1 MPRFIPTTKKS
12 RRLALAGLLTVVFVF
27 AWSNSA
33 RFVGVAPPGYCAITL
48 TSGVIQ
54 LSVSD
59 TQKYANR
66 TWNENHSLPKES
78 VNCTYWPT
86 GGFGKQELNAQGL
99 TERAMKMWDAVKEEF
114 GKVPYGGF
122 APGGVNT
129 GHMPGSAHYEGR
141 AIDFFFTPHTSGKKK
156 NQGWQLAQWAVM
168 HAEEFNIATVIFDD
182 RVWTRAESF
191 RGWHY
196 FEPQYGDKN
205 NPIIRHLDHVHID
218 VF

>member
-1 MPRFIPTTKKS
+1 MPHFIPTTKKS
-12 RRLALAGLLTVVFVF
+12 RRVVLAGLLTIFFVF

-48 TSGVIQ
+48 TDGVIQ
-54 LSVSD
+54 LSISD
-59 TQKYANR
+59 TQKYASR
-66 TWNENHSLPKES
+66 IWEERRSLPKES

-86 GGFGKQELNAQGL
+86 GGFGKQELNSQGL
-99 TERAMKMWDAVKEEF
+99 TDRAMVMWDAVKEKF
-114 GKVPYGGF
+114 GRVPYGGF
-122 APGGVNT
+122 APGGVST

-141 AIDFFFTPHTSGKKK
+141 AIDFFFTPYTSGKKK

-168 HAEEFNIATVIFDD
+168 HADELNIATVIFDD
-182 RVWTRAESF
+182 RVWTRSESF